1 MQQQHVI
8 ENYNLAQLKIENKI
22 WCNNSNMQ
30 VQTRVLELGALIFE
44 NYMLREVKSKR
55 MLSCNN
61 NNTKVQTTVYW
72 EIWKLQFNRTK
83 NTKKL
88 WCDNSYIQ
96 V

>member
-1 MQQQHVI
+1 
-8 ENYNLAQLKIENKI
+8 
-22 WCNNSNMQ
+22 MQ

-72 EIWKLQFNRTK
+72 EI
-83 NTKKL
+83 
-88 WCDNSYIQ
+88 
-96 V
+96 